1 MTAFA
6 ILCLGVIGQVQVPD
20 GFASEAQ
27 PWELVDNDDDIQ
39 IWSRP
44 NRQSSIDEVLARAQV
59 DVPVGRLWDVLE
71 DVEHYHE
78 FMPHMSNARI
88 LERAGPGIIYQ
99 YQKVDAPMV
108 STRDCVMRI
117 ELEVDRDK
125 GRFRRAYRVSHPP
138 LAPPVEDGVI
148 RMRKAQGVWE
158 IRRITD
164 DTSELIYQ
172 ALAEPGGRI
181 PSWITNY
188 ANSSVVSDVLS
199 AVRARARNP
208 GYRPD

>member
-1 MTAFA
+1 MTVCA
-6 ILCLGVIGQVQVPD
+6 ILCLGIIAQVQVPN
-20 GFASEAQ
+20 GFASQER

-44 NRQSSIDEVLARAQV
+44 SPQSSIDEVLARAQV
-59 DVPVGRLWDVLE
+59 GVPVSRLWDVLE

-88 LERAGPGIIYQ
+88 LERAGPAVIYQ

-117 ELEVDRDK
+117 ELDIDREK
-125 GRFRRAYRVSHPP
+125 GRFRREYRVSRHP

-148 RMRKAQGVWE
+148 RMQKAQGVWE
-158 IRRITD
+158 IRRINDT
-164 DTSELIYQ
+164 TSELIYQ

-208 GYRPD
+208 DYGQD